1 VIQIRSVNGAHLKHI
16 LSLNYPTLH
25 AVAIPQ
31 MARAL
36 GIGKRTLYA
45 YILEERRVP
54 EYIEERIINLWGEIP
69 SSGWR
74 FFEVKHLHATKP
86 PPEPHLPQ
94 AQPPEPQLLQ
104 TQPIDL
110 EVSADANWTEIAQAS
125 VIAVAEK
132 LHGHTMGEWAGH
144 PDMLDVDGKPLDLVV
159 ECRRCGMLVA
169 IDAGLREVN
178 GFAWRAFCGSNNL
191 WKGAR

>member
-1 VIQIRSVNGAHLKHI
+1 MIQIRSVNGAHLKHI

-36 GIGKRTLYA
+36 GISKRTLYA
-45 YILEERRVP
+45 YIQEERRVP
-54 EYIEERIINLWGEIP
+54 EYVEERIIKLWGEIP
-69 SSGWR
+69 AGGWR
-74 FFEVKHLHATKP
+74 TIEALKPHTITP
-86 PPEPHLPQ
+86 PPDPHLPQ
-94 AQPPEPQLLQ
+94 AQA
-104 TQPIDL
+104 IDL
-110 EVSADANWTEIAQAS
+110 EVSADVDWTQIAQAS

>member
-1 VIQIRSVNGAHLKHI
+1 MIQIRSVNGAHLKRI
-16 LSLNYPTLH
+16 LSVNYPSLY

-36 GIGKRTLYA
+36 GISKRTLYA
-45 YILEERRVP
+45 YIQEERRVP

-69 SSGWR
+69 PSGWR
-74 FFEVKHLHATKP
+74 GVEVKHLHTTKP
-86 PPEPHLPQ
+86 PADPHLPQ
-94 AQPPEPQLLQ
+94 AQA
-104 TQPIDL
+104 IDL
-110 EVSADANWTEIAQAS
+110 EVSVDANWTEIAQAS